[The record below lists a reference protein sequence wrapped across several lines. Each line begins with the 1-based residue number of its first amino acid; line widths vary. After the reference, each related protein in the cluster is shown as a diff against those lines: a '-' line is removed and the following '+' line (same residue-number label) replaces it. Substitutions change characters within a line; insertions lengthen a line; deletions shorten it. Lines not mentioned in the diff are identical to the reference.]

1 LRWGTWRNDLEFVTA
16 LMDKLDQEFMIS
28 DFYAM
33 GFSNGGGFIYQLYMA
48 DELARRFSGFVAAG
62 AGMDK
67 LKLEAA
73 RQSVGIAGYAPNK
86 NPAPLFVPDGD

>member
-1 LRWGTWRNDLEFVTA
+1 
-16 LMDKLDQEFMIS
+16 MDKLDQEFMIS

-48 DELARRFSGFVAAG
+48 DELARRFSGFAAAG
-62 AGMDK
+62 AGVDK

-73 RQSVGIAGYAPNK
+73 HHSVGIAGYAPNK
-86 NPAPLFVPDGD
+86 KPCAPFCSRWGL